1 MDKQYKAVIF
11 DLDGTLINTLF
22 DLQNSMNYVLEK
34 KGYPTHTYEEIK
46 NYVGNG
52 MQKLVERAL
61 PQNVDSNI
69 VNDCYNKMVAYYGG
83 HNCVD
88 SKVYDGMEDTI
99 KKLNKQGIKLAVLTN
114 KIHTS
119 ALKVIDHYLKN
130 QFDIVQGDDGII
142 PLKPNIDGVE
152 MILNK
157 WNLKTEEVIFVGDS
171 CVDIKTAQNANMD
184 CIALEWGYCDKNKL
198 YGQNATY
205 YANSAEDVFKIVM
218 GEKLN

>member
-1 MDKQYKAVIF
+1 MNKQYKAVIF
-11 DLDGTLINTLF
+11 DLDGTLVNTLF
-22 DLQNSMNYVLEK
+22 DLQNSMNYVLQE

-46 NYVGNG
+46 SYIGNG

-61 PQNVDSNI
+61 PQNVDSSI
-69 VNDCYNKMVAYYGG
+69 VNYCYNKMVAYYGK

-99 KKLNKQGIKLAVLTN
+99 KKLNQKGIKLAVLTN

-130 QFDIVQGDDGII
+130 QFDIVQGDDGIV
-142 PLKPNIDGVE
+142 PLKPNIEGVE

-184 CIALEWGYCDKNKL
+184 CIALEWGYCDINKL
-198 YGQNATY
+198 HEQKATY
-205 YANSAEDVFKIVM
+205 YVNSAKDVFKIVI